1 MKKYILFATIAIIA
15 LGTLVIFNPDTKDS
29 SFTGASVSDNRL
41 YENVEKIQ
49 IKNNILEI
57 KILGKHGFDL
67 KGYIANKNQEI
78 LFTNNDPQQKDMV
91 LTFQKEKT
99 REIFNSPIIK
109 ADQSYSHTFDTP
121 SDYEF
126 WTIGYGVKSKLIILN

>member
-1 MKKYILFATIAIIA
+1 MKKYILLAIIGIIA
-15 LGTLVIFNPDTKDS
+15 LGALVILNPDTNN

-49 IKNNILEI
+49 IKENILEVQV
-57 KILGKHGFDL
+57 LGKHGFDL

-78 LFTNNDPQQKDMV
+78 LFTNQDPKQKDMV
-91 LTFQKEKT
+91 LTFQRDKS

-109 ADQSYSHTFDTP
+109 AGQSYSYTFDKEG
-121 SDYEF
+121 DYEF
-126 WTIGYGVKSKLIILN
+126 WTIGYGVKSKLNILN